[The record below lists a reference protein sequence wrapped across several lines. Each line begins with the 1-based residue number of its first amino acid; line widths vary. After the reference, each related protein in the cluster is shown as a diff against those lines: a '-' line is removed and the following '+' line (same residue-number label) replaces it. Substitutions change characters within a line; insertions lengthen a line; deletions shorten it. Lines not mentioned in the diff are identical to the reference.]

1 MNPTLSQRLDR
12 LARNRLPLGLGLACV
27 LLSVTPLY
35 LPGYGM
41 IGAHYVM
48 MAVFYWAVYRPDL
61 LSPLS
66 AFALGLLLDILVG
79 TPLGLNALV
88 LMLVR
93 MVGETQGKVFRG
105 KSFVLLWWGFG
116 LVALGA
122 SVVIWAL
129 SAALALALV
138 DPRPALFQAAMTT
151 ALFPFLSGLF
161 AWTQQR
167 LLPQA

>member
-1 MNPTLSQRLDR
+1 MNPTLSQKLDR
-12 LARNRLPLGLGLACV
+12 LARNLLPLALGLACV
-27 LLSVTPLY
+27 LLSVTPVY

-41 IGAHYVM
+41 IGAHFAM
-48 MAVFYWAVYRPDL
+48 MAVFYWSVYRPDL
-61 LSPLS
+61 LSPLT
-66 AFALGLLLDILVG
+66 AFGLGLLLDILVG
-79 TPLGLNALV
+79 TPLGLNALA

-93 MVGETQGKVFRG
+93 IVGDNQGKVFRG

-122 SVVIWAL
+122 SLVIWAL
-129 SAALALALV
+129 SAALALMPV
-138 DPRPALFQAAMTT
+138 DPAPALFQAAMTT
-151 ALFPFLSGLF
+151 ALFPFFGGVF

>member
-1 MNPTLSQRLDR
+1 VNPTLSQRLDR
-12 LARNRLPLGLGLACV
+12 LARNLLPLALGLACV
-27 LLSVTPLY
+27 LLSVTPVY

-41 IGAHYVM
+41 IGAHFGM

-66 AFALGLLLDILVG
+66 AFGLGLMLDILVG
-79 TPLGLNALV
+79 TPHGMNALV
-88 LMLVR
+88 LILVR
-93 MVGETQGKVFRG
+93 MVGETQGRVFRG

-129 SAALALALV
+129 SVALALALV
-138 DPRPALFQAAMTT
+138 DPKPALFQAAMTT
-151 ALFPFLSGLF
+151 ALFPFLSGVF

-167 LLPQA
+167 LLPQG